1 VRWQKVAKKIFLPF
15 SKANMVL

>member
-1 VRWQKVAKKIFLPF
+1 MLAKVAKKIFLSF